1 MHGKRRRIYYKN
13 GEIVIFGK
21 ENVYTE
27 KNVFC
32 ILIID
37 EYNDCMKH
45 YESIEIAIKNPVII
59 TPNNIAPTDARA
71 ASIPPIT
78 KIITYKIIGDK
89 TGKSDGIIISL
100 IAAFVSKSTN
110 LP

>member
-45 YESIEIAIKNPVII
+45 YESIEIAIKKSKERI
-59 TPNNIAPTDARA
+59 DEL
-71 ASIPPIT
+71 
-78 KIITYKIIGDK
+78 YKEIQC
-89 TGKSDGIIISL
+89 
-100 IAAFVSKSTN
+100 
-110 LP
+110 